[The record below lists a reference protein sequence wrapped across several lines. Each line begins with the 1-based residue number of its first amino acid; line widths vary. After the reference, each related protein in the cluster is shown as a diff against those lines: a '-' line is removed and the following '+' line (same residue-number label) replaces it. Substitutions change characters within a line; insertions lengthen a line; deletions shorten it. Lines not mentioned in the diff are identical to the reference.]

1 MNKVFVTA
9 IAIATIFIS
18 PLIQTS
24 LAMPGS
30 KVSVEPSPLKVS
42 QGDMFTVNITV
53 YPVGAEIMGAQYDLC
68 FDNNMFNAIS
78 QTKGTFLS
86 QDGARIMVI
95 TNDYDNTLGKTEYS
109 EMRKDIDYGVTN
121 SGVLATITFN
131 ATEPGMSSLSLSN
144 VVLSDPHGYQIS
156 GVSVNNG
163 TCEIEAI
170 EQTPTPTPTP
180 TPTSGGGDSGN
191 GGTPIT
197 PTPTPGSTPTPTSIS
212 SPAETPGLTPTLTPT
227 INPVPSLSPSSSST
241 ISTSPT
247 TTASMPSPTPKEHNR
262 LPGFEAAF
270 GITGLLV
277 ISYFILKRKKGG
289 REGGREVI
297 RNE

>member
-1 MNKVFVTA
+1 VKEINKAFVAA
-9 IAIATIFIS
+9 IAIAGIFII
-18 PLIQTS
+18 LIGMCP
-24 LAMPGS
+24 AMPGP
-30 KVSVEPSPLKVS
+30 VIRVEPLYLTVT
-42 QGDMFTVNITV
+42 QGDTFTINITV
-53 YPVGAEIMGAQYDLC
+53 EPDGIEIGGVQCGLD
-68 FDNNMFNAIS
+68 FDSNLLNATS
-78 QTKGTFLS
+78 QIPRTFLS
-86 QDGARIMVI
+86 QDGASTMEV
-95 TNDYDNTLGKTEYS
+95 TNKINNTIGKIEYG
-109 EMRKDIDYGVTN
+109 EFRTGVDYGVT
-121 SGVLATITFN
+121 SSDVLATITFN
-131 ATEPGMSSLSLSN
+131 ATEPGTSSLSLSN

-163 TCEIEAI
+163 TCDIEAI

-227 INPVPSLSPSSSST
+227 INPVPPLSPSSSST

-277 ISYFILKRKKGG
+277 ISYFILKRKKGWG
-289 REGGREVI
+289 
-297 RNE
+297 NKK